1 MKVRLGEHLG
11 DLGMAMQIDIDED
24 DRITVLTD
32 DGKTHDVTELFD

>member
-1 MKVRLGEHLG
+1 MKVQLGEHLE
-11 DLGMAMQIDIDED
+11 DLGMVMQIDIDEN